1 MATFSTSGQEPAE
14 IIEIRDPEVD
24 VDALMTKVRANVAQ
38 RRAAGAYSEDL
49 DAIAD
54 EVRAA
59 SMAEQAFVPGV
70 AANGRDFAATLAELN
85 AHWMVREVPF
95 TSNVPLFGAVIVAV
109 RNAWN
114 WMSTKWYVRP
124 IIQQQVGFNALAV
137 QALNESVAIQQQ
149 FAAEVRQLQAE
160 VAVLRE
166 ATVRSQASETDT
178 GD

>member
-24 VDALMTKVRANVAQ
+24 VDALMAKVRENVAR
-38 RRAAGAYSEDL
+38 RRAEGAYSEDL

-59 SMAEQAFVPGV
+59 SMAERDFTPGV
-70 AANGRDFAATLAELN
+70 AGDGRDVAATLAELN

-95 TSNVPLFGAVIVAV
+95 ASNVPVFGPAIVAV

-137 QALNESVAIQQQ
+137 RALNESVAIQQDI
-149 FAAEVRQLQAE
+149 AEKVRQLQAE
-160 VAVLRE
+160 VVLLRE
-166 ATVRSQASETDT
+166 EIERSQAIDTDT

>member
-1 MATFSTSGQEPAE
+1 MQTFSTSGQEPAE

-24 VDALMTKVRANVAQ
+24 VDALMAKVRDNVAR
-38 RRAAGAYSEDL
+38 RRAEGAYSEDL

-59 SMAEQAFVPGV
+59 SIAERELAPGV
-70 AANGRDFAATLAELN
+70 AGGGRDVAAILAELN

-95 TSNVPLFGAVIVAV
+95 ASNVPVFGPAIIAV

-124 IIQQQVGFNALAV
+124 ILQQQVGFNALV
-137 QALNESVAIQQQ
+137 VHALNESVAIQQ
-149 FAAEVRQLQAE
+149 ALTEKVSQLQAE
-160 VAVLRE
+160 VVLLQE
-166 ATVRSQASETDT
+166 EIARSQATGIDTD
-178 GD
+178 D